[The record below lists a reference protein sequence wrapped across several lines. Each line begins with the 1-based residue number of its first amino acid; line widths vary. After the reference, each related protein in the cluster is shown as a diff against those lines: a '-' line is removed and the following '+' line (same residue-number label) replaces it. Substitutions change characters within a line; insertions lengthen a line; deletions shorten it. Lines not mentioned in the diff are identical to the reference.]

1 MVSFYYIK
9 KILQNQWH
17 VCLTKKNKFKGIDC
31 EPTITPW
38 FNTLQTCLRKLKNNG
53 EITEA
58 EFTAIKSKNVR
69 PAEASSLAKI
79 HRDFDNLPPCRP
91 ITDTNGT
98 GHYLTAKCLAKLIIK
113 PLTTNGLGLDDSYY
127 AARKLNNI
135 LKELLNCGYKYVSF
149 DVESFFTNVPLRKNV
164 NIILKRVYSDKLIQ
178 TNLKKQSLKKLLLDS
193 CT

>member
-1 MVSFYYIK
+1 M
-9 KILQNQWH
+9 
-17 VCLTKKNKFKGIDC
+17 
-31 EPTITPW
+31 
-38 FNTLQTCLRKLKNNG
+38 
-53 EITEA
+53 
-58 EFTAIKSKNVR
+58 
-69 PAEASSLAKI
+69 
-79 HRDFDNLPPCRP
+79 
-91 ITDTNGT
+91 
-98 GHYLTAKCLAKLIIK
+98 
-113 PLTTNGLGLDDSYY
+113 GLDDSYY

>member
-9 KILQNQWH
+9 KIIQNQWH

-31 EPTITPW
+31 EPIITPR

-58 EFTAIKSKNVR
+58 EFTAIRSKNVR

-91 ITDTNGT
+91 IM
-98 GHYLTAKCLAKLIIK
+98 A
-113 PLTTNGLGLDDSYY
+113 LG
-127 AARKLNNI
+127 I
-135 LKELLNCGYKYVSF
+135 
-149 DVESFFTNVPLRKNV
+149 T
-164 NIILKRVYSDKLIQ
+164 
-178 TNLKKQSLKKLLLDS
+178 
-193 CT
+193 